1 MADDLTPHGVMEK
14 IEFYFLGLTF
24 TLLALAVQT
33 FKPSTSLTADVV
45 ETGGWLL
52 LLISGLVGVSKIEW
66 IPVIL
71 LVKNRESFLE
81 DAHRGLEKAEKRGM
95 PVMDS
100 QSGQPVNVPEL
111 MATTGRSLNEIKSHG
126 LRLGKGHE
134 LRHDLQRVCFVLG
147 LVALLLAR
155 AQGVIQ
161 RVMDRII

>member
-66 IPVIL
+66 IPSSSLSRIASL
-71 LVKNRESFLE
+71 SLRMLTE
-81 DAHRGLEKAEKRGM
+81 DWRR
-95 PVMDS
+95 
-100 QSGQPVNVPEL
+100 
-111 MATTGRSLNEIKSHG
+111 
-126 LRLGKGHE
+126 
-134 LRHDLQRVCFVLG
+134 QRNAAC
-147 LVALLLAR
+147 R
-155 AQGVIQ
+155 
-161 RVMDRII
+161 